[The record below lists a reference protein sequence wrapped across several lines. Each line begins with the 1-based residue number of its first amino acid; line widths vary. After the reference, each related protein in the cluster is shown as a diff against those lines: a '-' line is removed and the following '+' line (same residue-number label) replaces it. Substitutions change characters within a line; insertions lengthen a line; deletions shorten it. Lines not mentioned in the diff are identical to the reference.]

1 MEKIKITLKTLFG
14 AEEVLKDEL
23 IELGFPEV
31 TLLNRAVQIEGTWK
45 DVYFLNLHVRCAI
58 SVIVEI
64 ASFRISDEQDLYK
77 KAKKIDWTQYFT
89 SDKTFA
95 VKGAVFSTLFSHT
108 QYPYFLIKDAIAD
121 TFREKEGERP
131 DVNVKKPQVM
141 FDIYIKENQ
150 VDLSLNTSGLPLYMR
165 GYRQEAGI
173 APLNE
178 VLAAILIR
186 MSGWD
191 RKSTFIDPFCGS
203 GTLLIEA
210 AFLAANIPSCIE
222 RQHFAFKNFKNFD
235 ENLWEEIQSKATRIC
250 KEFDFDIFGSDIDSE
265 MVLMTKRN
273 IRPLPIARAIKLSVN
288 SFEELN
294 ADEINSEE
302 EKNSEGKYKGSTP
315 TLISNPPY
323 GERMGDEINEMYQ
336 GLGDW
341 FKKDLKGF
349 SCWIIS
355 SNLEAFKSVGLNPSR
370 RIKLFNGDL
379 ECSFRQYKIFEG
391 SRKEHVMSK
400 LK

>member
-1 MEKIKITLKTLFG
+1 MEKIKITLKTIFG

-31 TLLNRAVQIEGTWK
+31 TVLNRAVQIQGTWN

-64 ASFRISDEQDLYK
+64 ASFRIKDEKDLYN
-77 KAKKIDWTQYFT
+77 KAMKIDWTQYFT

-95 VKGAVFSTLFSHT
+95 VKGAVFSNLFSHT
-108 QYPYFLIKDAIAD
+108 QYPYFLVKDAIVD
-121 TFREKEGERP
+121 TFRDKEGERP
-131 DVNVKKPQVM
+131 DVNVKNPQVM

-150 VDLSLNTSGLPLYMR
+150 VNLSLNTSGLPLYMR
-165 GYRQEAGI
+165 GYRQEAGV

-210 AFLAANIPSCIE
+210 AFLAASIPSCIE

-235 ENLWEEIQSKATRIC
+235 ERAWEEIQSKANRVC
-250 KEFDFDIFGSDIDSE
+250 KNFDFDILGSDIDSE

-273 IRPLPIARAIKLSVN
+273 LRPLPIARAIKLSTN
-288 SFEELN
+288 SF
-294 ADEINSEE
+294 DEIKLDQLI
-302 EKNSEGKYKGSTP
+302 EKQSEGG

-323 GERMGDEINEMYQ
+323 GERMGDEIHEMYE

-341 FKKDLKGF
+341 FKKELKGF

-355 SNLEAFKSVGLNPSR
+355 SNLDAMKSVGLSPSR
-370 RIKLFNGDL
+370 KIKLYNGDL
-379 ECSFRQYKIFEG
+379 ECSFRQFKIFEG
-391 SRKEHVMSK
+391 SRKEHVISK
-400 LK
+400 LDS